1 MRLGRV
7 LLIAGLVPGVAGVR
21 AIAEVCTT
29 QSQMKEADRASIAA
43 AAREM
48 SGRVA
53 AGDAAGL
60 RAETVAEVAKD
71 FGAITYVVQTAAPRV
86 KGGTL
91 VVEQVYLLDGTE
103 MKPVAGGA
111 ATDAQ
116 FFCSLNRS
124 TMETDFLI
132 PGLTPGKYAFAVVD
146 AAGVAAPWRISLLL
160 RAEAGGWKMA
170 GIYPKATTAAGHD
183 GLWYWREARRM
194 AVAKQQWDA
203 WLYFAE
209 AESLLKPANF
219 ITSTHLEKLHA
230 EQTAAA
236 PPALS
241 DGVSLET
248 PLVVKSSRGTEFR
261 FTGLGVDDSLAK
273 DKVDVAAHL
282 AVDTNAD
289 PAVARQRNVDAMSA
303 LLAAYPELRLGFHGV
318 WIYAEAA
325 GQNPFAT
332 EQSIEE
338 IH

>member
-1 MRLGRV
+1 MKFGHA
-7 LLIAGLVPGVAGVR
+7 LLIAGVLAGVAEER
-21 AIAEVCTT
+21 ATAEVCTT
-29 QSQMKEADRASIAA
+29 QSQMKDADRTSIAA

-48 SGRVA
+48 AGRIA
-53 AGDAAGL
+53 ANDAVGL
-60 RAETVAEVAKD
+60 RAETVPEVAKD
-71 FGAITYVVQTAAPRV
+71 FGAITYVVSTTAPRV

-91 VVEQVYLLDGTE
+91 TVDQVYLLDATE
-103 MKPVAGGA
+103 MKPAAAGA

-132 PGLTPGKYAFAVVD
+132 PGLTPGRYAFAVVNST
-146 AAGVAAPWRISLLL
+146 GVAAPWKISLLL
-160 RAEAGGWKMA
+160 RGDGGGWKMA

-194 AVAKQQWDA
+194 AAAQQRWNA
-203 WLYFAE
+203 WLYFGE

-219 ITSTHLEKLHA
+219 VTSTHLEKLHT
-230 EQTAAA
+230 EQGTVA

-241 DGVSLET
+241 DGVSAET
-248 PLVVKSSRGTEFR
+248 PLVVKSTKGTEFR

-282 AVDTNAD
+282 AVDTNGD
-289 PAVARQRNVDAMSA
+289 PAVARQRNVDAMAA
-303 LLAAYPELRLGFHGV
+303 LLAAYPEMRSAFHGV

-332 EQSIEE
+332 EQAMEE